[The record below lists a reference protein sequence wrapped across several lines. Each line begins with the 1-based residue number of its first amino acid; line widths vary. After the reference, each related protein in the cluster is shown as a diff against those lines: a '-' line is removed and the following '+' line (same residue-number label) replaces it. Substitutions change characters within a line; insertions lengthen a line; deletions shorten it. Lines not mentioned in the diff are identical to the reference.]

1 MAYQIRRTKDIQGRV
16 ETIYYQG
23 DMRWTTIS
31 EDRKVYDTEDAATS
45 ELYHYGGDI
54 IAE

>member
-1 MAYQIRRTKDIQGRV
+1 MPYHIKKEKSIQGRA

-31 EDRKVYDTEDAATS
+31 EDRKIYDTEDAATS
-45 ELYHYGGDI
+45 ELYHYGGDVVS
-54 IAE
+54 E

>member
-1 MAYQIRRTKDIQGRV
+1 MPYYIKRDKDIQGKV

-31 EDRKVYDTEDAATS
+31 EDRKVYETEDDATAALYQFGGEVIS
-45 ELYHYGGDI
+45 E
-54 IAE
+54 